1 MPDELKKPWSS
12 SKMTELLTKLG
23 INSSGKAMSTM
34 FQLDDASR
42 LDNKSDMD
50 EAAEELATMR
60 VSPDEVADVAAIKK
74 IVALKKGILKEYD
87 RMDRLYQPEAY
98 AAPTE
103 PADGGSDD
111 ETTSSIG
118 ADFSK
123 KFADA
128 RGQLARLM
136 SENEMDKAK
145 QFASSFA
152 TESIGSGFWN
162 KSEKDLI
169 LPLWTSAKKE
179 SKKLQSIKTLTDDDS
194 EASERFTR
202 DHEMVTGLN
211 GVQITKSMAEYSGF
225 QKEVKAMKAAFAAKD
240 GKGFH
245 WAVDEATDE
254 AAFDMDED
262 TMIGEKHPMEST
274 LSQQMII
281 DYVFTKEEQA
291 EMQTWDNPPSTEYEF
306 NWATGKSFKKDGSDE
321 VSEEE
326 ILQLVP
332 TQKDA
337 KKVDMQSVASVYGFG
352 NEDVTALEDFAR
364 QVAKKGP
371 DNPGVQKSAKDLL
384 TKSKKQKNKPKVKN
398 SFHLGHAM
406 YNAMQRAMGKKK
418 VTKPM
423 KASEI
428 PEQD

>member
-1 MPDELKKPWSS
+1 
-12 SKMTELLTKLG
+12 MTELLTKLG

-42 LDNKSDMD
+42 LNHKSDM
-50 EAAEELATMR
+50 EYAAEELATMR
-60 VSPDEVADVAAIKK
+60 VSPDAVAFADVADVAAIKK

-98 AAPTE
+98 AAPSE
-103 PADGGSDD
+103 PADSESDD
-111 ETTSSIG
+111 GTSSSIG
-118 ADFSK
+118 ADFSQR
-123 KFADA
+123 FADA
-128 RGQLARLM
+128 RGQLALFM

-145 QFASSFA
+145 AFASSFA
-152 TESIGSGFWN
+152 TESIGSGFWK

-169 LPLWTSAKKE
+169 LPLWNSAKKE
-179 SKKLQSIKTLTDDDS
+179 SKKLQSIKTLTDNDS
-194 EASERFTR
+194 EASEEANEGFTG

-211 GVQITKSMAEYSGF
+211 GVQITKAIAEFQGF
-225 QKEVKAMKAAFAAKD
+225 QSEVKAMKAAFAAKD
-240 GKGFH
+240 GDDFYD
-245 WAVDEATDE
+245 AVDEATEE
-254 AAFDMDED
+254 ASFAMKED
-262 TMIGEKHPMEST
+262 TMIGGKHPMENT
-274 LSQQMII
+274 LSQQLII
-281 DYVFTKEEQA
+281 DYFFTKEEQA
-291 EMQTWDNPPSTEYEF
+291 EMQTWDIPPSTEYKYDWVHLE
-306 NWATGKSFKKDGSDE
+306 NTKRDDSDE

-352 NEDVTALEDFAR
+352 DEDVTELEDFAR

-398 SFHLGHAM
+398 SFHLGHAI

-428 PEQD
+428 PEKA